1 MIVNKQSLLAL
12 APIKDMYQ
20 SKLVHHE
27 SGTTFGLSG
36 NGYDI
41 RLRQSILI
49 QPKQFVLGSSIE
61 EFQMPANLLGVVHDK
76 SSNIRQGIS
85 VFNSV
90 IDSGWNG
97 FLTLEIYNHSN
108 AAIQLMVG
116 MGIAHILFHEVVHPT
131 IYEGAYQNQPDRP
144 VAGKDSM

>member
-27 SGTTFGLSG
+27 SSTTFGLSG

-41 RLRQSILI
+41 RLKQSILI

-97 FLTLEIYNHSN
+97 FLTIEIYNHSN
-108 AAIQLMVG
+108 AAIQLMIG

-131 IYEGAYQNQPDRP
+131 LYEGAYQNQPDRP
-144 VAGKDSM
+144 VAGKDDM